1 MDTIIRAAA
10 IYAFLFIVFR
20 ISGKRSLS
28 DITTFDFVLLLI
40 IAETTQQALIGDD
53 FSIITAVVLISTL
66 FVIEISLTLLK
77 QRSPSLDKFLEGE
90 PVVLVENGRPLKER
104 MDLERIDPGRYSR
117 SGAALARARADRSN
131 QVRRLGAGREH
142 YRHSSDRSADERV
155 GNICALAHTLGI

>member
-104 MDLERIDPGRYSR
+104 MDLERIDLDDILE
-117 SGAALARARADRSN
+117 AA
-131 QVRRLGAGREH
+131 RRWRGL
-142 YRHSSDRSADERV
+142 ERIDQIKFAV
-155 GNICALAHTLGI
+155 LERDGNITVIPRTEARMSA

>member
-53 FSIITAVVLISTL
+53 FSIVTAVVLISTL
-66 FVIEISLTLLK
+66 FLIEIGLTILK
-77 QRSPSLDKFLEGE
+77 QRSPRLDNFLEGE
-90 PVVLVENGRPLKER
+90 PVVLVENGRPLQER
-104 MDLERIDPGRYSR
+104 MDLERVDLDDILE
-117 SGAALARARADRSN
+117 AA
-131 QVRRLGAGREH
+131 RRWRGL
-142 YRHSSDRSADERV
+142 ERV
-155 GNICALAHTLGI
+155 DQIKFAVLERDGNITVIPRPETQMGA

>member
-90 PVVLVENGRPLKER
+90 PVVPVENGRPLKER
-104 MDLERIDPGRYSR
+104 MDLERIDLDDILE
-117 SGAALARARADRSN
+117 AA
-131 QVRRLGAGREH
+131 RRWRGL
-142 YRHSSDRSADERV
+142 ERIDQIKFAV
-155 GNICALAHTLGI
+155 LERDGNITVIPRTEARMSA

>member
-10 IYAFLFIVFR
+10 IYAFLFIVLR

-104 MDLERIDPGRYSR
+104 MDLERIDLDDILE
-117 SGAALARARADRSN
+117 AA
-131 QVRRLGAGREH
+131 RRWRGL
-142 YRHSSDRSADERV
+142 ERIDQIKFAV
-155 GNICALAHTLGI
+155 LERDGNITVIPRTEARMSA